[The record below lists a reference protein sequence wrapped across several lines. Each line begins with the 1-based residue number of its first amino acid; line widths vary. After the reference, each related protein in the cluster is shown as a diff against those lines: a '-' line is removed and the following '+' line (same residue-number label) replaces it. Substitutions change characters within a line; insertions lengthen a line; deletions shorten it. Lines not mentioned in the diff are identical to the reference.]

1 MIVEKA
7 VNMAKMLNIPIL
19 GLVEN
24 MSWYECPCCGQ
35 KLPIFG
41 DGHVE
46 EVAAKFGVENTV
58 SLPLNPTLAAACDK
72 GQVENADVSY
82 IWEFAN
88 KL

>member
-1 MIVEKA
+1 
-7 VNMAKMLNIPIL
+7 
-19 GLVEN
+19 
-24 MSWYECPCCGQ
+24 
-35 KLPIFG
+35 
-41 DGHVE
+41 VE